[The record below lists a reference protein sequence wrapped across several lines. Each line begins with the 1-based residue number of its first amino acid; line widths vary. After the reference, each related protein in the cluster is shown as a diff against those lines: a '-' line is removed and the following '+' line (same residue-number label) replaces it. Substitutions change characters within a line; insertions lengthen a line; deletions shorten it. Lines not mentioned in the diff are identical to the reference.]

1 MGKLALVAAVVVT
14 VAGLAVGCGSPA
26 PAAGAPA
33 RGVVPWADRPA
44 APYAGPVPRK
54 FATDA
59 RPCQPS
65 DLRMSAGRIGVGLGH
80 TNVVIQFTNRSVTAC
95 VLLGY
100 PKVAGISAS
109 GAVMPLAATHGSYFG
124 DPGPP
129 ANIAPGQTATVNV
142 SGADACHAAQDGQ
155 RRFYRRLRIGLP
167 GGGSVAAP
175 VAQFDAICGVSVS
188 KFGVPA
194 DQPAVPPP
202 SPLRARVTAAATARP
217 GEDFAY
223 TVTLTNLTATAY
235 PLRPC
240 PAYEEYVYAITGPGK
255 AAARDDHVVK
265 NYYLNC
271 DTVHEISAHGSV
283 TYQMR
288 LQLPPGLPTGVPAK
302 FVWLLQGPPGA
313 GTSAP
318 LRIGTRPRRAHR
330 YPGP

>member
-1 MGKLALVAAVVVT
+1 VRKLALVAAVVT

-26 PAAGAPA
+26 PEARAPA
-33 RGVVPWADRPA
+33 KRVVPWAARPA
-44 APYAGPVPRK
+44 APYAEPGPRR
-54 FATDA
+54 FATND

-65 DLRMSAGRIGVGLGH
+65 DLRVSPGRSGAGLGH
-80 TNVVIQFTNRSVTAC
+80 TNVAIQFTNRSATAC

-109 GAVMPLAATHGSYFG
+109 GLIMPLAATRGSYFG

-129 ANIAPGQTATVNV
+129 ANIAPGQTAAVNV
-142 SGADACHAAQDGQ
+142 SGADACHAAQEGQ
-155 RRFYRRLRIGLP
+155 HRFYRRLRIGLP
-167 GGGSVAAP
+167 GGGSVDAPAAP
-175 VAQFDAICGVSVS
+175 FDAICGISVS
-188 KFGVPA
+188 QFGVQA

-202 SPLRARVTAAATARP
+202 SPVTARITAAATVRP
-217 GEDFAY
+217 GEDFTY
-223 TVTLTNLTATAY
+223 TVTLTNPTATAY

-302 FVWLLQGPPGA
+302 FVWLLQGLTRPGA
-313 GTSAP
+313 SAL
-318 LRIGTRPRRAHR
+318 LRIGT
-330 YPGP
+330 

>member
-1 MGKLALVAAVVVT
+1 VRKLAIVVAVT

-26 PAAGAPA
+26 REAGAPA
-33 RGVVPWADRPA
+33 KGVVPWADRPT
-44 APYAGPVPRK
+44 APYAEPGPRK

-59 RPCQPS
+59 RPCQSS
-65 DLRMSAGRIGVGLGH
+65 DLRMSPGRSGVGLGH
-80 TNVVIQFTNRSVTAC
+80 TNVAIQFTNRSATAC

-100 PKVAGISAS
+100 PKVAGIPAS
-109 GAVMPLAATHGSYFG
+109 GPSTPLAATHGSYFG

-129 ANIAPGQTATVNV
+129 ANIAPGQTAAVNV
-142 SGADACHAAQDGQ
+142 SGADACHAAQEGQ
-155 RRFYRRLRIGLP
+155 HRFYRRLRIGLP
-167 GGGSVAAP
+167 GGGSMDAPAAP
-175 VAQFDAICGVSVS
+175 FDAICGVSVS
-188 KFGVPA
+188 QFGVPA
-194 DQPAVPPP
+194 GQPAVPPP
-202 SPLRARVTAAATARP
+202 SPLTARITAAAAVRP
-217 GEDFAY
+217 GEDFTY
-223 TVTLTNLTATAY
+223 TVTLTNPTATAY

-271 DTVHEISAHGSV
+271 DTVHEISAHHSV

-302 FVWLLQGPPGA
+302 FVWLLQGLAGP

-318 LRIGTRPRRAHR
+318 LRIGT
-330 YPGP
+330 